1 MKFIYHQQF
10 TLLFDMKKTILRL
23 AVAFMAAMMPVAM
36 NAQLTNIIKKAK
48 DVVSSTSPAA
58 GTVVDAVGNLLGT
71 KKVTAKSL
79 EGTWVYSQPCVAF
92 ESEDALSNL
101 GGGLAQSKIE
111 EKLKQGLE
119 KAGIKAGQ
127 MSITFNADKTFI
139 TKVGT
144 KTVKGTY
151 EVNGADLT
159 LTFKQPAKSVKTNVK
174 ISLTTLQMAM
184 KADKMLAIVN
194 AIATKASAYSAQM
207 GTVSSILSR
216 YKSMYIGMKL
226 EKK

>member
-1 MKFIYHQQF
+1 
-10 TLLFDMKKTILRL
+10 
-23 AVAFMAAMMPVAM
+23 
-36 NAQLTNIIKKAK
+36 
-48 DVVSSTSPAA
+48 
-58 GTVVDAVGNLLGT
+58 LGT

-101 GGGLAQSKIE
+101 AGSAAQSKIE
-111 EKLKQGLE
+111 AKLKQGLE

-127 MSITFNADKTFI
+127 MSITFNADKTFS

-151 EVNGADLT
+151 VVNGPDLT

-194 AIATKASAYSAQM
+194 AIAAKASAYSAQM
-207 GTVSSILSR
+207 GTVSSILSQ
-216 YKSMYIGMKL
+216 YKSLYVGMKL

>member
-1 MKFIYHQQF
+1 M
-10 TLLFDMKKTILRL
+10 TELEKTGLDK
-23 AVAFMAAMMPVAM
+23 
-36 NAQLTNIIKKAK
+36 NETEE
-48 DVVSSTSPAA
+48 
-58 GTVVDAVGNLLGT
+58 DAVRQEQDEILPDTIG
-71 KKVTAKSL
+71 
-79 EGTWVYSQPCVAF
+79 
-92 ESEDALSNL
+92 D
-101 GGGLAQSKIE
+101 KIE
-111 EKLKQGLE
+111 TKLKQGLE

-127 MSITFNADKTFI
+127 MSITFNADKTFS